1 MLGIIIAILVYLTYL
16 IIINLKKTTDSQTTT
31 LMRILTNYLQ
41 VISTVLAFDANYPDV
56 VDDLFSPAHTIGSSS
71 ESFVSIDCFIQ
82 DSEMNAFAPNSTI
95 FKIFLISL
103 LPISLILLYSTMWT
117 TLHMIFSKYLN
128 DMKRSIIVS
137 IIVILFLLHPALT
150 RASLSML
157 Q

>member
-1 MLGIIIAILVYLTYL
+1 MTYL
-16 IIINLKKTTDSQTTT
+16 IVINLKKTTDSQTTT

-41 VISTVLAFDANYPDV
+41 VISTVLAFDANYPDI

-71 ESFVSIDCFIQ
+71 ESFVSLDCFIQ
-82 DSEMNAFAPNSTI
+82 DSEMNAFAPNAAI

-103 LPISLILLYSTMWT
+103 LPIFLIILYSVMWMI
-117 TLHMIFSKYLN
+117 LHTIFRKCLH
-128 DMKRSIIVS
+128 DMKRSIVVS

-150 RASLSML
+150 RSSLSMF

>member
-1 MLGIIIAILVYLTYL
+1 MLGITFTILAYMTYL

-31 LMRILTNYLQ
+31 LMRILTSYLQ
-41 VISTVLAFDANYPDV
+41 VISTVLAFDANYPDI

-71 ESFVSIDCFIQ
+71 ESFVSLDCFIQ
-82 DSEMNAFAPNSTI
+82 DSEMNAFAPNAAI

-103 LPISLILLYSTMWT
+103 LPIFLIILYSVMWAI
-117 TLHMIFSKYLN
+117 LHTIFRKCLH
-128 DMKRSIIVS
+128 DMKRSIVVS

-150 RASLSML
+150 RSSLSMF